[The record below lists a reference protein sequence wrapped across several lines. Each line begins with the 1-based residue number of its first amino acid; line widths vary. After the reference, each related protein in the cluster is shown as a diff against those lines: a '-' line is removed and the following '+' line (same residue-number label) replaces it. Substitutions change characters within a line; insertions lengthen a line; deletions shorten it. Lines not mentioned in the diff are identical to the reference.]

1 MKRCFALFLLL
12 MMLLP
17 TGGLAEQTEDDAALS
32 AWTDAVAPAAAAEY
46 VARVNTVLTQ
56 QGSAHQI
63 APCYE
68 AYETYVSYGLDDA
81 DLPLHFSLEL
91 LLENGSITSLTLRM
105 DTLSDFSTI
114 GAALLHAAS
123 PETISFLDA
132 FTAVDA
138 YAELA
143 DSLIKSDS
151 VSSFEEKIVLTQGE
165 YTRIYGAFYPNQYHD
180 NANWL
185 QLTVIF
191 PLSGSSGRLWTDGM
205 PTSPEED
212 ADTTDNTDSDEIS
225 GYFPYDGYNEN
236 HLEIFPQPTPEP
248 DSAAMEPNS
257 F

>member
-1 MKRCFALFLLL
+1 MKRWFTLFLLL

-17 TGGLAEQTEDDAALS
+17 MGSVAVHAEDVGI
-32 AWTDAVAPAAAAEY
+32 DAVSDTVVPSVVLDY
-46 VARVNTVLTQ
+46 IARVNTVLTQ

-63 APCYE
+63 TPCYE
-68 AYETYVSYGLDDA
+68 AYDTYVSYGLDDA
-81 DLPLHFSLEL
+81 ELPLHFSLEL
-91 LLENGSITSLTLRM
+91 LLENGNITSLTLRM
-105 DTLSDFSTI
+105 DTLSDFSVL
-114 GAALLHAAS
+114 GAALVHAAS
-123 PETISFLDA
+123 PETIVFSDA

-138 YAELA
+138 YVSLA
-143 DSLIKSDS
+143 NSLITTDS
-151 VSSFEEKIVLTQGE
+151 ISSFEEQVILTQGE

-185 QLTVIF
+185 QLTIVF
-191 PLSGSSGRLWTDGM
+191 PLTGSSGQLWTDGS
-205 PTSPEED
+205 PTALENEETPES
-212 ADTTDNTDSDEIS
+212 TDNDEIS